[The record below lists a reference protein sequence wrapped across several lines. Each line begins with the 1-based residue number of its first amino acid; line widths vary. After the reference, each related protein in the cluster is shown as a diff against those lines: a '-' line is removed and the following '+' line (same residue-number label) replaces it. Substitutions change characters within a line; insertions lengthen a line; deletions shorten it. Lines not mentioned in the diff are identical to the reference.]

1 MTESNRPAGEI
12 ILYQTEDGQT
22 KNALGGAWSHSGG
35 NYRPTRRRATSQYG
49 LDHVERP
56 ENMTDWIAKL
66 DDFIKI
72 SDRDILI
79 HAGQVSGG

>member
-1 MTESNRPAGEI
+1 
-12 ILYQTEDGQT
+12 
-22 KNALGGAWSHSGG
+22 
-35 NYRPTRRRATSQYG
+35 
-49 LDHVERP
+49 
-56 ENMTDWIAKL
+56 MTDWIAKL